1 MNLLVKKKSAEK
13 MRKGYPLI
21 EKEAVVNSEALQK
34 EGELFRVVDEKGN
47 FLGQAYYGIQNK
59 GVGWI
64 ISRNQNEEIN
74 QAFFEGKLKAALNH
88 RKPLFAGEDT
98 SAFRVFNGEG
108 DGIGGMTIDYYDGH
122 YVIQWYSKGIYAFR
136 DLVLSALQHAA
147 DCKAI
152 YQKKRFDDKGQYV
165 EDNDFVIGVEPDFPL
180 IVKENGVNFATYLN
194 DGAMTGVFLDQRDV
208 RKAIRE
214 KYSKGA
220 DMLNMFSY
228 TGAFS
233 VNAAMGAANFTTSV
247 DVAKRSR
254 PKTIEQFEVNG
265 IDMERQQIVVDDVFQ
280 YFKYAARKGKEFDL
294 VVLDPP
300 SFAKTKKRTFSAA
313 KDYTVLLKETIAITK
328 DKGVI
333 VASTN
338 CSTFDM
344 KRFKRFIDTACKE
357 TDTKYKVLEEYRL
370 PQDFRTSGAF
380 PEGDYLKVVFFRVSK

>member
-1 MNLLVKKKSAEK
+1 MKLLVKKRSAER

-21 EKEAVVNSEALQK
+21 EKEAVVNREALQK
-34 EGELFRVVDEKGN
+34 EGELFKVVDEKGN

-64 ISRNQNEEIN
+64 ISHNQHEEIN
-74 QAFFEGKLKAALNH
+74 QAFFEGKLKAAFNH
-88 RKPLFAGEDT
+88 RKSLFADEDT
-98 SAFRVFNGEG
+98 TAFRVFNGEG
-108 DGIGGMTIDYYDGH
+108 DGIGGLIIDYYDGH
-122 YVIQWYSKGIYAFR
+122 YVIHWYSKGIYAFR
-136 DLVLSALQHAA
+136 DLVLPALQYTA

-194 DGAMTGVFLDQRDV
+194 DGAMTGIFLDQRDV

-233 VNAAMGAANFTTSV
+233 VNAARGAANFTTSV

-254 PKTIEQFEVNG
+254 PKTIEQFTVNG

-328 DKGVI
+328 NKGVI

-338 CSTFDM
+338 CSAFDM
-344 KRFKRFIDTACKE
+344 KRFKGFIDTACKE
-357 TDTKYKVLEEYRL
+357 TGTKYKVLEEYRL
-370 PQDFRTSGAF
+370 PPDFRTSSAF
-380 PEGDYLKVVFFRVSK
+380 PEGDYLKVVFFRISK